1 MIETNSFLLIRTSNI
16 DINDLLNLYSDE
28 IVWSYLGGLRSKEQM
43 LKGIDSQ
50 VSPAENHEYWVVR
63 NKTTTEFIG
72 SISLTPHHDGKDIEI
87 SYEFLSTFWGNG
99 HAYETIQ
106 AVINYA
112 FNTKNLD
119 RLVAETQAAN
129 LSSCRLLEKIGFE
142 EEKHVIRFKNEQI
155 IYVISK

>member
-1 MIETNSFLLIRTSNI
+1 MIETDSFLLIRTSNI

-63 NKTTTEFIG
+63 NKATTEFIG

-99 HAYETIQ
+99 YARETIQ

-112 FNTKNLD
+112 FNTKNID

-129 LSSCRLLEKIGFE
+129 LSSCKLLERLDFK
-142 EEKHVIRFKNEQI
+142 EKKRVNRFSNEQK
-155 IYVISK
+155 IYVVTQ

>member
-1 MIETNSFLLIRTSNI
+1 MIETDSFLLIRTSNI

-63 NKTTTEFIG
+63 NKATTEFIG
-72 SISLTPHHDGKDIEI
+72 SISLTPHHDGKDTEI
-87 SYEFLSTFWGNG
+87 SYEFLSKFWGNG
-99 HAYETIQ
+99 YAYETIQ

-112 FNTKNLD
+112 FNTKNID

-142 EEKHVIRFKNEQI
+142 EEKYVIRFKNEQI